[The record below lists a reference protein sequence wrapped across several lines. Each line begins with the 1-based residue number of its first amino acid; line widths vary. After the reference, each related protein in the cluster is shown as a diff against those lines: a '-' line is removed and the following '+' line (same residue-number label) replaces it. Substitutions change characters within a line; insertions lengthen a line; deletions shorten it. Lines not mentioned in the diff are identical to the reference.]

1 MKTFVSR
8 VTLVVGLVALATGW
22 VQAMDIAGTI
32 ATTLTMTEDSRLV
45 GDVTCTVSGA
55 PCILFSAPS
64 ITLQLN
70 GHTITGQGSPE
81 SCPSG
86 ILLGEDGIHTNGQAG
101 VSIVGPGLV
110 RRFRQHG
117 ILINGD
123 HSAVRQVVVASSCVT
138 GIAVF
143 GRDNRVEQNTVVRAA
158 LVGPGFAG
166 IFCGGDGGH
175 RLRHNEV
182 VKGGGPGITVAPA
195 SGSSA
200 LPNLLEEN
208 SASGNDG
215 IGLLLALGAVGNTVR
230 RNAALGN
237 LQSPDMLDGN
247 SASMNRY
254 EANLCETSLGGAP
267 SCPNLPA
274 ISGHEA
280 PTGTDGGD

>member
-1 MKTFVSR
+1 MKAFVRR
-8 VTLVVGLVALATGW
+8 VTLVVGLVALATGG
-22 VQAMDIAGTI
+22 VQATDIAGTI

-55 PCILFSAPS
+55 ACIQFSAPS
-64 ITLQLN
+64 LTLQLS
-70 GHTITGQGSPE
+70 GHTITGQGSPDR
-81 SCPSG
+81 CPSG
-86 ILLGEDGIHTNGQAG
+86 VLFGEDGIHTKGQAG
-101 VSIVGPGLV
+101 VSIGGPGLV
-110 RRFRQHG
+110 RRFREHG
-117 ILINGD
+117 ILVNGD
-123 HSAVRQVVVASSCVT
+123 HSAVRQVVVASSCVA

-182 VKGGGPGITVAPA
+182 VRGGGPGITVAPA

-200 LPNLLEEN
+200 RPNLLEEN

-215 IGLLLALGAVGNTVR
+215 IGLVLALGAIGNTVR
-230 RNAALGN
+230 RNAVLGN
-237 LQSPDMLDGN
+237 RQSPDMLDGN
-247 SASMNRY
+247 PAGANRY
-254 EANLCETSLGGAP
+254 EANLCETSLGGVP

-274 ISGHEA
+274 LSGHED
-280 PTGTDGGD
+280 PTVTDEGD